1 MSDPTPPR
9 VHVTL
14 PGGRAV
20 PGRLLRWRQ
29 DRAGAWW
36 AEVALPVPAAYVQQT
51 AGEDYAQVPRE
62 AAVPAEPRYA
72 LGPLP
77 PGVGERRQA
86 LHIVGC
92 WLIQGRTTPATQEDA
107 RALLRHGGATACD
120 ACQPEP

>member
-1 MSDPTPPR
+1 MTEHPPPR
-9 VHVTL
+9 VRVTL
-14 PGGRAV
+14 PGGHAV

-36 AEVALPVPAAYVQQT
+36 AEAVLPVPAAAVQQT

-62 AAVPAEPRYA
+62 AAVSAESRYV

-77 PGVGERRQA
+77 PGAGERRQV

-92 WLIQGRTTPATQEDA
+92 WLIQGRTVAATAEDA
-107 RALLRHGGATACD
+107 RSLLRDGRATACD